1 MTLRKSAVGPPGVA
15 EARDLV
21 AHLDRTMRRLVF
33 SGGRRAAPFTFSRSE
48 IAVFD
53 TLGAEGPLSMSVV
66 AARTRMPLSTATRVV
81 DRLVARDLVRRERP
95 DDNRRIVRVALTSEG
110 RRVYR
115 SALAER
121 IAGVRRMLQCLTAAE
136 GHELIRLFRKIGD
149 AVTADPGDPPA

>member
-1 MTLRKSAVGPPGVA
+1 MTLRKSAVGSPGVA

-21 AHLDRTMRRLVF
+21 THLDRTMRRLVLA
-33 SGGRRAAPFTFSRSE
+33 GGRREAPVPLSRSE

-95 DDNRRIVRVALTSEG
+95 DDNRRIVRVALTGEG

-115 SALAER
+115 GALAER
-121 IAGVRRMLQCLTAAE
+121 TAGVRRMLQCLTAAE
-136 GHELIRLFRKIGD
+136 GHELIRLFRKISD
-149 AVTADPGDPPA
+149 AVAAAPGEPPA